1 MVSVKFQGISK
12 IYDDGT
18 KAVEKLDLEV
28 KEGEFLV
35 LVGPSGCGKST
46 TLRMLAGLEDISEGK
61 IMIGDAVVNDLP
73 ARARG
78 LGMVFQSYALYPH
91 MSVEDNL
98 TFGLRMKPKMER
110 PQSDELKEMVQD
122 ISQMLGIADILSK
135 RPKDLSGGQRQRVA
149 LGRALIRRPKVLLMD
164 EPLSNLDAKLRNQ
177 MRLELR
183 RLHDEL
189 GTTTIYV
196 THDQVE
202 AMTLA
207 DRIAVMKDGVLQ
219 QHCPPLE
226 AYHEPANPFVASFLG
241 MPPMNLIEGVASE
254 GVFTSGDLSFS
265 LPEHLSDA
273 EGEGVFGIRPENV
286 QVLADDGLAASLSGI
301 ERLGSETIFHL
312 AVEGVEFKAIWH
324 QSDKSESKRLESMS
338 EEEFGISLN
347 DSSAMWFAK
356 K

>member
-1 MVSVKFQGISK
+1 MVTVKFQGISK
-12 IYDDGT
+12 VYDDGT
-18 KAVEKLDLEV
+18 RAVEGLDLEV
-28 KEGEFLV
+28 EEGEFLV

-98 TFGLRMKPKMER
+98 TFGLRMKPKAER
-110 PQSDELKEMVQD
+110 PQADELKEMVQD
-122 ISQMLGIADILSK
+122 IAKMLGIEDILSK
-135 RPKDLSGGQRQRVA
+135 RPRDLSGGQRQRVA

-183 RLHDEL
+183 RLHNEL

-241 MPPMNLIEGVASE
+241 TPPMNLIEGQASE
-254 GVFTSGDLSFS
+254 GVFTSGGLSFS
-265 LPEHLSDA
+265 LPDHLSDV

-286 QVLADDGLAASLSGI
+286 QIPSDDGLEASLNGI

-312 AVEGVEFKAIWH
+312 DIEGILIKAIWH
-324 QSDKSESKRLESMS
+324 QSGKGSPEGNDALPEGN
-338 EEEFGISLN
+338 FGVSLN
-347 DSSAMWFAK
+347 DSSAMWFTK